1 LVKYRLTRI
10 KIFSRHTISHFIL
23 LFLAIFSI
31 APSVLADEPEKQ
43 ALEAVTLQ
51 LKWKHQ
57 FQFAGYYAAL
67 EQGFYEQEGLD
78 VAIEPLTS
86 EQDIIQQVVSGDI
99 EYAVGGSG
107 ILAHYASGT
116 PIRAL
121 AAIFQHDALVFIT
134 KQSSEIISP
143 YEMAGKRIM
152 FDGTTGD
159 DAPLSA
165 MLNTA
170 DIKRNAF
177 ILVEPD
183 FSNQKLINDQ
193 IDVMSAY
200 ITDQPFQ
207 LKEQGID
214 VNIINPQSYGF
225 DFYGDILYTST
236 AEVENNPGRAERFRR
251 ASLKGWQYAL
261 DNPEELIQIVK
272 HKYKSESSLAALRY
286 EAQQTRK
293 LILPDII
300 PLGYIDERRLR
311 RVAETYAELG
321 LVGPLSEQKLK
332 RFIFN
337 GSKPLKLS
345 AKEQAWLSHHPVIR
359 VGVDRDFAPYEW
371 VDEQGQYLGL
381 AAEYMQLLEEKLG
394 IRFEII
400 HDKPWHEIQAMAE
413 RAEIDLLSCL
423 NSNPERDEFL
433 TFTDSYVSNP
443 LVIVNANNNGYIGS
457 LAKLSGKIIAVEKD
471 YFTHEKLVR
480 EYPNINLIVVD
491 STKEALTKVAVG
503 EADAYFGD
511 AAFAN
516 YAIKKSNLLNLQFA
530 GETEGTSS
538 YRVGVIKSHPELF
551 SIINKAL
558 ESIGE
563 QQRSEIEQKWMGLTV
578 ETGVAM
584 ETIVKIALFIAITI
598 VIILIRHYR
607 LSQEKQALQNIKDE
621 LQLYGRVFTEAHE
634 GITIT
639 DSDGLIVDVNPKFCE
654 ITGYSRDE
662 VIGVNPSL
670 LGSGKHGPEF
680 YKQMWTELNSVGH
693 WNGEVWNRKKNGELY
708 AELLTISALKNN
720 QGEVKHFVGLFSD
733 ITQNK
738 RQQEKLHLMAHYDV
752 LTQLPNRALFVDRFS
767 QAIAHSK
774 RQESLLAVC
783 FLDLD
788 NFKPVND
795 TYGHEVGDHLLI
807 EVARR
812 IQVNIREED
821 TVSRQGGDEFAILL
835 SDIHSTAH
843 CQKMLDRLHK
853 SLAQPYL
860 IGDVSINIG
869 ASSGVTLYPLDDGDI
884 DTLIRHADQSMYQSK
899 LAGKNR
905 YHLFNAEQDQQIIK
919 TNIRL
924 KEIQAAFSRNEFC
937 LYYQPKVNMKTG
949 EVFGAEALIRW
960 QHPERGIIPP
970 FEFLPIIENTELE
983 VEVGDW
989 VVAEAVKQLDTW
1001 QQKNIILEVSVNI
1014 SSRHLQ
1020 SPTFFSQLDNA
1031 LEKYPSIDSQ
1041 HLQLE
1046 ILESSALGDLTAVSS
1061 IIKTCKEALGVN
1073 IALDDFGTGYS
1084 SLTHLRSLPVN
1095 TIKIDQSF
1103 VRDMLDDPSDY
1114 AIIDGVIALA
1124 GSFNREVIAEGVET
1138 IEHGLMLLLMGCHN
1152 AQGYVIA
1159 RPMPAADIPAWL
1171 TAYSPNQEWIEC
1183 GKKELTVKEKKIE
1196 LLKVMLEY
1204 WFSNAKQSLLHVDD
1218 GEETKVL
1225 IDYKKSHHSTWVERA
1240 RQELLFDADWLN
1252 RLAEENEAMYQLA
1265 HAVNAKY
1272 HAGQLDDI
1280 QTELDTI
1287 EKAYEKV
1294 TAILAAYK

>member
-1 LVKYRLTRI
+1 
-10 KIFSRHTISHFIL
+10 
-23 LFLAIFSI
+23 
-31 APSVLADEPEKQ
+31 VLADEPEKQ

-57 FQFAGYYAAL
+57 FQFAGYYAAI
-67 EQGFYEQEGLD
+67 EQGFYEEEGLD
-78 VAIEPLTS
+78 VTVHALTENRDVIER
-86 EQDIIQQVVSGDI
+86 VVSGDI
-99 EYAVGGSG
+99 DYAIGGSG
-107 ILAHYASGT
+107 ILAHYANGS
-116 PIRAL
+116 PITAL
-121 AAIFQHDALVFIT
+121 AAIFQHDALIFIA
-134 KQSSEIISP
+134 KQSSGIISP

-159 DAPLSA
+159 DAPLRAILKS
-165 MLNTA
+165 A
-170 DIKRNAF
+170 DITRDL
-177 ILVEPD
+177 ITLVEPAY
-183 FSNQKLINDQ
+183 SYQQLIDGD

-200 ITDQPFQ
+200 ITDQPFD
-207 LKEQGID
+207 LKERGID
-214 VNIINPQSYGF
+214 VNIINPQNYGF
-225 DFYGDILYTST
+225 DFYGDIIYTS
-236 AEVENNPGRAERFRR
+236 ELEIENNPGRAERFRR

-261 DNPEELIQIVK
+261 DNSEELIQLIK
-272 HKYKSESSLAALRY
+272 TKYNSDSSIEALQY
-286 EAQQTRK
+286 EAVQTRK
-293 LILPDII
+293 LILPGVT
-300 PLGYIDERRLR
+300 PLGKIEERRLR
-311 RVAETYAELG
+311 RVAETYSELG
-321 LVGPLSEQKLK
+321 MANPLSDHLLK
-332 RFIFN
+332 RFIL
-337 GSKPLKLS
+337 SDSIPLSLS
-345 AKEQAWLSHHPVIR
+345 DDEQVWLAAHPVIR

-371 VDEQGQYLGL
+371 VDEQGQYTGL
-381 AAEYMQLLEEKLG
+381 ASAYMSLLETKLG
-394 IRFEII
+394 VRFDII
-400 HDKPWHEIQAMAE
+400 YDKPWHEIKAMAE
-413 RAEIDLLSCL
+413 RGELDILSCANSTPDRDRFL
-423 NSNPERDEFL
+423 N
-433 TFTDSYVSNP
+433 FTDDYVSNP
-443 LVIVNANNNGYIGS
+443 LVIVNANRNGYIGS
-457 LAKLSGKIIAVEKD
+457 LEKLAGKTVAVERG
-471 YFTHEKLVR
+471 YFTHEKLADN
-480 EYPNINLIVVD
+480 YPKINLLIVD
-491 STKEALTKVAVG
+491 STKDALTKVSIG
-503 EADAYFGD
+503 EADAYVGD
-511 AAFAN
+511 AAFAD
-516 YAIKKSNLLNLQFA
+516 YAIKKANLLNLQFA
-530 GETEGTSS
+530 GETNDTSE

-558 ESIGE
+558 NSISR
-563 QQRSEIEQKWMGLTV
+563 QQRTDIEEKWMGLKV
-578 ETGVAM
+578 ETGIATDTVTKFA
-584 ETIVKIALFIAITI
+584 IALGLMALLFFF
-598 VIILIRHYR
+598 RHYR
-607 LSQEKQALQNIKDE
+607 LSQEKQVLQNIKDE

-662 VIGVNPSL
+662 VIGVNPSV

-680 YKQMWTELNSVGH
+680 YQQMWSDLHGVGH

-708 AELLTISALKNN
+708 AELLTISALKNT

-752 LTQLPNRALFVDRFS
+752 LTQLPNRALFVDRFA

-795 TYGHEVGDHLLI
+795 TYGHEVGDYLLI

-835 SDIHSTAH
+835 GDINSIPH
-843 CQKMLDRLHK
+843 CKKMLDRLHK
-853 SLAQPYL
+853 SLAQPYV
-860 IGDVSINIG
+860 IDDVSINIG

-905 YHLFNAEQDQQIIK
+905 YHLFNAEQDQEIIK

-924 KEIQAAFSRNEFC
+924 KQIQQAFTNNEFC

-983 VEVGDW
+983 VAIGDW
-989 VVAEAVKQLDTW
+989 VVAEAINQIDEW
-1001 QQKNIILEVSVNI
+1001 QQQNITLEVSVNI
-1014 SSRHLQ
+1014 SSHHLQ
-1020 SPTFFSQLDNA
+1020 SANFFSQLDSA
-1031 LEKYPSIDSQ
+1031 LEKHPSIDSQ

-1046 ILESSALGDLTAVSS
+1046 ILESSALGDLKAVSS
-1061 IIKTCKEALGVN
+1061 IIRTCKEALGVN

-1084 SLTHLRSLPVN
+1084 SLTHLRSLPAN

-1124 GSFNREVIAEGVET
+1124 SSFNRDVIAEGVET
-1138 IEHGLMLLLMGCHN
+1138 IEHGLMLILMGCHN

-1159 RPMPAADIPAWL
+1159 RPMPATDISAWL

-1183 GKKELTVKEKKIE
+1183 GNKELTVKENKIE
-1196 LLKVMLEY
+1196 LLKVMLKY
-1204 WFSNAKQSLLHVDD
+1204 WFSNAKQSLLQIESGDERV
-1218 GEETKVL
+1218 TQ
-1225 IDYKKSHHSTWVERA
+1225 IDYRKSHHCTWVERA
-1240 RQELLFDADWLN
+1240 RQELIFDADWLN
-1252 RLAEENEAMYQLA
+1252 SLGQENETMYQLVQT
-1265 HAVNAKY
+1265 VNAKY

-1280 QTELDTI
+1280 QAEVDI
-1287 EKAYEKV
+1287 MEKAYEKV
-1294 TAILAAYK
+1294 MTVLAAYK